1 MATPSSVITVPA
13 STQVGL
19 SRVRV
24 SLIAVLVITLLAA
37 VAPFA
42 PVVAQT
48 GAGVPTNVALPPGA
62 AKVPFTVGEKLEYEV
77 RFGSLRVGSG
87 TMSVQGVEDVRGR
100 PSWHAVFAYS
110 GSMLGFKVND
120 RHETWFD
127 VENFSSRRFHQD
139 IDNPGYDRVRRYEI
153 FPERGMFRE
162 GTKAEEPTPQN
173 PLDDASFLYFVRTL
187 PLDAG
192 KTYSFSR
199 YFKAQ
204 GNPVRIRVLRREK
217 VRVPAGEFNAVVI
230 QPTFQT
236 KGLFSEG
243 GKAEVWVSDDAN
255 RVVLQIKSKLSVGS
269 INLYLKS
276 QSRTASR

>member
-1 MATPSSVITVPA
+1 M
-13 STQVGL
+13 L
-19 SRVRV
+19 FSRVRAPLV
-24 SLIAVLVITLLAA
+24 AALVLASAA
-37 VAPFA
+37 AMA
-42 PVVAQT
+42 QPVRASAQT
-48 GAGVPTNVALPPGA
+48 NTVAANVPLPANA
-62 AKVPFTVGEKLEYEV
+62 AKVPFSVGERLEYEV
-77 RFGSLRVGSG
+77 RFGSLKVGNG
-87 TMSVQGVEDVRGR
+87 TMSVQSVEDVRGR

-127 VENFSSRRFHQD
+127 VEDLSSRRFHQD
-139 IDNPGYDRVRRYEI
+139 IDNPGYDRTRRYEI

-162 GTKAEEPTPQN
+162 GTKAEEPTPQH

-187 PLDAG
+187 QLENG
-192 KTYSFSR
+192 KTYSFPR

-217 VRVPAGEFNAVVI
+217 IKVPAGEFNAVVV

-243 GKAEVWVSDDAN
+243 GKAEVWLSDDDK

-276 QSRTASR
+276 QTR

>member
-1 MATPSSVITVPA
+1 MATPSSAYVSVI
-13 STQVGL
+13 G
-19 SRVRV
+19 SRART
-24 SLIAVLVITLLAA
+24 SLLAA
-37 VAPFA
+37 LLLSSAAVMGATTSAGAQSAAVASA
-42 PVVAQT
+42 S
-48 GAGVPTNVALPPGA
+48 LPPNA
-62 AKVPFTVGEKLEYEV
+62 AKVPFSAGERLEYEV
-77 RFGSLRVGSG
+77 RFGSLKVGNG
-87 TMSVQGVEDVRGR
+87 TMSVQGIEDVRGR

-127 VENFSSRRFHQD
+127 VEDLSSRRFHQD
-139 IDNPGYDRVRRYEI
+139 IDNPGYDRQRRYEI

-162 GTKAEEPTPQN
+162 GNKAEEPTPQN

-187 PLDAG
+187 SLETG
-192 KTYSFSR
+192 KQYSFPR

-204 GNPVRIRVLRREK
+204 GNPVRIKVLRRERVK
-217 VRVPAGEFNAVVI
+217 VPAGEFNAIVL

-243 GKAEVWVSDDAN
+243 GKAEVWISDDAN

-276 QSRTASR
+276 QSRTAQR